1 MKTDGMGAPL
11 VPMPWDVAGI
21 PSGKLPEGTE
31 PEPIPIDRHHERVSR
46 RRESEPL
53 PPPSPRGEIVLPYRT
68 PLEIAAS
75 TSEHPDWIVPGFV
88 ALGAVTEIDGKVKS
102 SGKTT
107 LVTYLNAAVLDG
119 QPFLGQP
126 TMKTSIVY
134 LTEQTP
140 GPFREALARA
150 NLLGRGPELRVIFRA
165 EVTGVSWLDLVRQV
179 AIDAKRDGYGLLVV
193 DTLGKLAGIREEN
206 DAGESGRVMSPL
218 QDAAHDGLAVIVC
231 RHDRKGGG
239 DVGESGRGSSAF
251 SGDAD
256 IILQIRRP
264 EGNQPK
270 TRRVIES
277 LSRYTETPEKIVV
290 ELTDEGYILL
300 GEAEAVSLADALKF
314 VSGLLGRGNDRNE
327 SGPTID
333 EMVVEAD
340 GALDRSAI
348 RRALRELERRAE
360 IGSTGRGVKGDP
372 KRYRPR
378 EMDSGLTHGVSD
390 RNGIGAGS

>member
-1 MKTDGMGAPL
+1 
-11 VPMPWDVAGI
+11 MPWD
-21 PSGKLPEGTE
+21 E
-31 PEPIPIDRHHERVSR
+31 PEPIRIDRPRAVVET
-46 RRESEPL
+46 
-53 PPPSPRGEIVLPYRT
+53 PPRPEADATATEIVLPYRT

-107 LVTYLNAAVLDG
+107 IVTYLNAAVLDG

-126 TMKTSIVY
+126 TMKTNIVY

-165 EVTGVSWLDLVRQV
+165 EVTGVSWVDLVQQV

-218 QDAAHDGLAVIVC
+218 QDAAHGGLAVIVC

-290 ELTDEGYILL
+290 ELTEDGYILL

-360 IGSTGRGVKGDP
+360 IESTGRGVKGDP

-378 EMDSGLTHGVSD
+378 GMDSGLTHGVID
-390 RNGIGAGS
+390 RNGIGAES

>member
-1 MKTDGMGAPL
+1 MTETGYSPQD
-11 VPMPWDVAGI
+11 WIDVLG
-21 PSGKLPEGTE
+21 E
-31 PEPIPIDRHHERVSR
+31 PTAPIPIDRHHEILTR
-46 RRESEPL
+46 RRDTSAAEDSAATDDHQDE
-53 PPPSPRGEIVLPYRT
+53 PPPTPRGGIVLPYRT

-75 TSEHPDWIVPGFV
+75 TSEHPDWIVPGLV

-107 LVTYLNAAVLDG
+107 IVTYLNAAVLDG

-126 TMKTSIVY
+126 TMKTNIVY

-165 EVTGVSWLDLVRQV
+165 EVTGVSWIDLVKQV

-239 DVGESGRGSSAF
+239 EVGESGRGSSAF

-314 VSGLLGRGNDRNE
+314 VSGLLGRGKRNE

-360 IGSTGRGVKGDP
+360 IESTGRGVKGDP

-378 EMDSGLTHGVSD
+378 EIDSGLTHGVID
-390 RNGIGAGS
+390 RNGIGAES